1 MASTRTERKAETRA
15 KVIAAAQGLFATHG
29 FEAVTV
35 RAVAKAAGMSTGAV
49 FASVRDKVE
58 LYEVAMGSPLI
69 DVRAFLGD
77 VMREGGPI
85 AVEAVK
91 LRAQLFGVGA

>member
-1 MASTRTERKAETRA
+1 MTWRDQQKAETRA
-15 KVIAAAQGLFATHG
+15 KVIAAAQGLFATKG
-29 FEAVTV
+29 YDGVTI
-35 RAVAKAAGMSTGAV
+35 RGVAQAAGMSTGAV
-49 FASVRDKVE
+49 FASVKDKAE

-69 DVRAFLGD
+69 DLRGFLGE
-77 VMREGGPI
+77 VMADGGPL